1 MASTRD
7 RLREC
12 REPRERTTSDGE
24 RAEVRLPEKILVAL
38 DCGETAGEA
47 WQAASFLAET
57 FGAEVQALHVLDDVS
72 KTRFLDRLPEGCGVI
87 GGDEF
92 HEELRVAC
100 APGKGEIPS
109 EVLIRRGEAATVILS
124 LALELGCDLVVLGAG
139 KRSKLSRLLLGSTA
153 EQVVREARVP
163 VWLVPPGVFVEEVR
177 SVVCAVDA
185 SPPAHAAMALTIQL
199 CRAFVSRLELLT
211 VTPPDEQGLD
221 LKSRLKEFD
230 LHGLDDVRTRGPA
243 GEVVE
248 TIVEVALEDGCDLL
262 VIGSAQRRGI
272 PRLLDGNTAEKVL
285 RLLSCSLL
293 IVPASG
299 ACLER
304 GPAPGIH

>member
-1 MASTRD
+1 
-7 RLREC
+7 
-12 REPRERTTSDGE
+12 
-24 RAEVRLPEKILVAL
+24 VRLPEKILVAL

-72 KTRFLDRLPEGCGVI
+72 KTRFLDRLPEGCG
-87 GGDEF
+87 
-92 HEELRVAC
+92 EELRVAC
-100 APGKGEIPS
+100 ALGKGEIPS
-109 EVLIRRGEAATVILS
+109 EVLIRRGEAAEVILS
-124 LALELGCDLVVLGAG
+124 LALELECDLVVLGAG

-153 EQVVREARVP
+153 ERVVREARVP
-163 VWLVPPGVFVEEVR
+163 VWLVPPGVFVEDVK

-185 SPPAHAAMALTIQL
+185 SPSAHAAMALTIQL
-199 CRAFVSRLELLT
+199 CRTFVSRLELLT
-211 VTPPDEQGLD
+211 VIPPNEQGLD
-221 LKSRLKEFD
+221 LKSCLKEFD

-248 TIVEVALEDGCDLL
+248 TIVEVALEDRCDLL

-299 ACLER
+299 ACLDR